1 MVIKVSVVKVCYS
14 QSVIITGV
22 FLNVLEA
29 YFQSQ
34 TLKGQKTTIPLYR
47 LF

>member
-1 MVIKVSVVKVCYS
+1 MVTRGLAVKVCYS
-14 QSVIITGV
+14 VIIIGV

-29 YFQSQ
+29 YFLDQ
-34 TLKGQKTTIPLYR
+34 TLKGQKNVIPLYR